1 MLHLTEIKCIDAF
14 GSTVYIYTNTRN
26 ALRNIQQIEKNTHI
40 SDGLR
45 IMIEENELTPIS
57 FTGNLSPWT
66 YFYRKYIKADN
77 SFTFGY
83 RFNWEKELK
92 KYLKKA

>member
-1 MLHLTEIKCIDAF
+1 MLHLTEIKCVDAF
-14 GSTVYIYTNTRN
+14 GFTVYIYTNARKV
-26 ALRNIQQIEKNTHI
+26 LRNIKQINNTHI

-57 FTGNLSPWT
+57 CTGNISPWT
-66 YFYRKYIKADN
+66 YLYRKYIKADN